1 MVWKKLNLTQQ
12 KHAFANQNKCNST
25 QNKHKK
31 LKLDLVA
38 FYDIWPVNGA
48 GLFSKDKISQGGDKQ
63 GKSEEKRTSGKAYD
77 INNIYIALKSNIALK
92 AHYAL
97 EPARGRSVETER
109 WKKRDGQTD
118 TPDLCTLDR

>member
-1 MVWKKLNLTQQ
+1 LVWKKLNLTQQ

-38 FYDIWPVNGA
+38 FYDIWPGNGA
-48 GLFSKDKISQGGDKQ
+48 SLFSKDKISQGGDKQ

-77 INNIYIALKSNIALK
+77 INNIYSTKNKRRIKGALCPGAC
-92 AHYAL
+92 
-97 EPARGRSVETER
+97 T
-109 WKKRDGQTD
+109 GQV
-118 TPDLCTLDR
+118 C